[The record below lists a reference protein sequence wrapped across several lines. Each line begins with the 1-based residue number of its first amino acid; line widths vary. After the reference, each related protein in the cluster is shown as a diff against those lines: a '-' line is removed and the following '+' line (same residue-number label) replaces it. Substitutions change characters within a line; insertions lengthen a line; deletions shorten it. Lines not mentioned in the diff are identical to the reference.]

1 MVFQIQQGSETHG
14 CSQAVWND
22 ASVSVTTDQALA
34 ALFVGWMQCE
44 KDLRIKSHPSVMK
57 MAKWIGE
64 RPPRGVEGV
73 GTVKQVYFRFRE
85 LEWRVDAENYG
96 GWNLRR

>member
-1 MVFQIQQGSETHG
+1 
-14 CSQAVWND
+14 
-22 ASVSVTTDQALA
+22 
-34 ALFVGWMQCE
+34 
-44 KDLRIKSHPSVMK
+44 MK